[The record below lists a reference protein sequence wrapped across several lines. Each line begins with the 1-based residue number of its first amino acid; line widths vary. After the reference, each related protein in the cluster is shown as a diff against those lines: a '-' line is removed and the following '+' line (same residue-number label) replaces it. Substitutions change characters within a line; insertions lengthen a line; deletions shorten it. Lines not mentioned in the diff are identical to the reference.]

1 MASRHYRIVPIG
13 LLALRL
19 VVGGTFI
26 WAGLAKM
33 PEFELFAQV
42 VRSYD
47 VVPEPLAVPFALALP
62 WVEVAAGLCLV
73 IGLWIRYSAMI
84 VVLLMLSFIGA
95 LAWGLYHGTDMPC
108 GCFGFD
114 DDFRNVSISEALVR
128 DMFILA
134 AASSLVFARHVPFSM
149 REAFKC
155 ANTLRQRYFL

>member
-1 MASRHYRIVPIG
+1 MASGNNRIVPIG
-13 LLALRL
+13 LVTLRL
-19 VVGGTFI
+19 VVGGIFI

-47 VVPEPLAVPFALALP
+47 FVPEPLAVPFTLALP
-62 WVEVAAGLCLV
+62 WIEVSTGLCLV

-84 VVLLMLSFIGA
+84 VVLLMLSFMGA
-95 LAWGLYHGTDMPC
+95 LAWGLYHGADVPC

-114 DDFRNVSISEALVR
+114 DDFRNVSIAEALVR
-128 DMFILA
+128 NTFILA
-134 AASSLVFARHVPFSM
+134 AASSLVFARHVPLSM

-155 ANTLRQRYFL
+155 ANTLRQ